1 MNGNDFNGFLPFEG
15 FPAASVVPWF
25 IRFLG

>member
-15 FPAASVVPWF
+15 FSTASVVPWF